1 VQPAAFLGEN
11 RAVLV
16 PRGRALL
23 LVASLLAGT
32 AVAEPAVKARA
43 GDEPGLRIHL
53 PADLLR
59 PAPAAPELGVF
70 SEESL
75 IRLPGDPDSVLTLGG
90 PVPSGEPRLR
100 FAIEV
105 NEAVLKLIPPDPRVR
120 ADDTR
125 SRAGGDWQPVDA
137 TGRPYQLRLGARLV
151 W

>member
-1 VQPAAFLGEN
+1 M
-11 RAVLV
+11 LV
-16 PRGRALL
+16 PCGRAL
-23 LVASLLAGT
+23 VFAASLLAGL
-32 AVAEPAVKARA
+32 ASADPGVKARA
-43 GDEPGLRIHL
+43 AEGTGFRLHL
-53 PADLLR
+53 PACVFRSTPLPL
-59 PAPAAPELGVF
+59 ELGVL
-70 SEESL
+70 SGESL

-105 NEAVLKLIPPDPRVR
+105 NEAVLKLIPPDPRVCP
-120 ADDTR
+120 DDTR

>member
-1 VQPAAFLGEN
+1 M
-11 RAVLV
+11 
-16 PRGRALL
+16 
-23 LVASLLAGT
+23 LVASLLAGL
-32 AVAEPAVKARA
+32 AVADPGVKARA
-43 GDEPGLRIHL
+43 AEAPGFRLVL
-53 PADLLR
+53 PAGLFR
-59 PAPAAPELGVF
+59 STPFPPELGVF

-120 ADDTR
+120 PEDTR

>member
-1 VQPAAFLGEN
+1 MI
-11 RAVLV
+11 
-16 PRGRALL
+16 
-23 LVASLLAGT
+23 ASLLAGL
-32 AVAEPAVKARA
+32 AAADPAVKARA
-43 GDEPGLRIHL
+43 ADVPGLRFHF
-53 PADLLR
+53 PAGTLR
-59 PAPAAPELGVF
+59 SVPPPPEIGVF
-70 SEESL
+70 SGESL

-90 PVPSGEPRLR
+90 PVPSGEPRFR

-120 ADDTR
+120 PDDTR

>member
-1 VQPAAFLGEN
+1 M
-11 RAVLV
+11 LV
-16 PRGRALL
+16 PCGRALVL
-23 LVASLLAGT
+23 IASLIAGLA
-32 AVAEPAVKARA
+32 AADPAVKARA
-43 GDEPGLRIHL
+43 VEGSGFRIHFSAFAFRLAPL
-53 PADLLR
+53 P
-59 PAPAAPELGVF
+59 PELGVF
-70 SEESL
+70 SDESL

-120 ADDTR
+120 PDDTR
-125 SRAGGDWQPVDA
+125 SRAGGDWHPVDA